1 MKKLTYEIDEN
12 FNYPLLTHDIQEFLK
27 KDKPKFNYKRDN
39 SLLDN
44 ENRMKENT
52 NTEGEVTQ
60 DTYEDIVRKNN
71 ELLQSEQMS
80 KKVFNPFLNNL
91 CDSSK
96 PYGFDLCNY
105 DEKKNKSMNDNKG
118 IINEY
123 KGYSYQNKNVFDLP
137 LKHNSD
143 NNIKVIQN
151 NTKGSSYDRVN
162 EQGERKGEQSPDFGR
177 NKSAKD
183 TIEVND
189 NPSQQIKE
197 NTFTNNAQQ
206 TIKSNNQKVSHSLP
220 IKETTN
226 TYSKYISPSLPYANT
241 NSQSQNDIMQPLA
254 TSIVNPSDPLSNNLI
269 SSSLKVT
276 NPYSNQ
282 DEQKSI
288 QVQSPNN
295 SMFFQITSLDS
306 ISSLPLQ
313 EQIRIL
319 YKDNQS
325 LQERLKSYQSRY
337 GDINEDEKQNKF
349 KSFLMK
355 ENEDMN
361 TLNKKYE
368 NIIESFLSFIN
379 KINIGLG
386 REQIDISEIK
396 RKSDSVGHLLLPLQS
411 EILMHIKRSIK
422 RRRKGGVYSMTTTE
436 NSSEVSDS
444 EDYRPD
450 KYMEKLRNLNSNYD
464 GKIFNYYSPDRV
476 RNCIACDMGLGNSQ
490 RPYSPIACSP
500 NRYKYIQY
508 SNN

>member
-151 NTKGSSYDRVN
+151 NTKGSSYDRIN

-189 NPSQQIKE
+189 NRSQQIKE
-197 NTFTNNAQQ
+197 N
-206 TIKSNNQKVSHSLP
+206 SL
-220 IKETTN
+220 
-226 TYSKYISPSLPYANT
+226 T

>member
-12 FNYPLLTHDIQEFLK
+12 YNFPLLTHDIEEFLK

-39 SLLDN
+39 TLLDN

-52 NTEGEVTQ
+52 KTEGEVTQ

-71 ELLQSEQMS
+71 ELLQSEHVS
-80 KKVFNPFLNNL
+80 KKVPNPFLNNL

-96 PYGFDLCNY
+96 DYGFDLCNY

-123 KGYSYQNKNVFDLP
+123 KGYSYQNKNVIDLP
-137 LKHNSD
+137 LKYNSD
-143 NNIKVIQN
+143 NNNIKVIQK
-151 NTKGSSYDRVN
+151 NTKGSSFDRIN
-162 EQGERKGEQSPDFGR
+162 EQGESEQSPDFGR
-177 NKSAKD
+177 IKSSKD

-189 NPSQQIKE
+189 LIPDKDSSN
-197 NTFTNNAQQ
+197 
-206 TIKSNNQKVSHSLP
+206 NNQKISPSLP
-220 IKETTN
+220 IKENTN
-226 TYSKYISPSLPYANT
+226 NYSKYISPSLPYANT
-241 NSQSQNDIMQPLA
+241 NSDIMQPSP
-254 TSIVNPSDPLSNNLI
+254 TSIVNPSDPVSNSNNLV
-269 SSSLKVT
+269 SSSMKVT
-276 NPYSNQ
+276 NPYSSNNIYSNHDQ
-282 DEQKSI
+282 QKSI
-288 QVQSPNN
+288 VQSPNN
-295 SMFFQITSLDS
+295 SMYFQITSLDS

-379 KINIGLG
+379 KINISLG

-396 RKSDSVGHLLLPLQS
+396 KKSDSVGHLLLPLQS

-422 RRRKGGVYSMTTTE
+422 RRRKNGVYSMTTE
-436 NSSEVSDS
+436 NSSDISDS

-450 KYMEKLRNLNSNYD
+450 KYMEKLRNLNRNYD
-464 GKIFNYYSPDRV
+464 GINFNYYSPDRV
-476 RNCIACDMGLGNSQ
+476 KNCIACDMGLGNSQ

-500 NRYKYIQY
+500 NRYKYIQ
-508 SNN
+508 